1 MKTKHC
7 VLCKTP
13 RPVDPDPV
21 RTQRATPRKIA
32 RLTAGLARAALLR
45 RPVQGKW
52 SIHEIVC
59 HLADVEVVNSWR
71 YRKVLANEAL
81 GPTAWNQDQWAAT
94 HQYRRQDFRLALE
107 QFRALRVRNLALL
120 GVVGKRAWSRAVRHP
135 ARGGLTVGQILAHLA
150 HHDVN
155 HLEQITRI
163 RKGLKTP
170 KPKRD

>member
-1 MKTKHC
+1 MRTTHC

-21 RTQRATPRKIA
+21 RTQRATAGKIA
-32 RLTAGLARAALLR
+32 RLAARLTRAALLR
-45 RPVQGKW
+45 CPAPGKW

-107 QFRALRVRNLALL
+107 QFRSLRERNLSLL
-120 GVVGKRAWSRAVRHP
+120 AVVGKRAWSRAVRHQV
-135 ARGGLTVGQILAHLA
+135 GGRLTAGQILAHVA

-155 HLEQITRI
+155 HLEQIARI
-163 RKGLKTP
+163 RKELKSRE
-170 KPKRD
+170 PKRD

>member
-7 VLCKTP
+7 ALCRKLQP
-13 RPVDPDPV
+13 IDPEPV
-21 RTQRATPRKIA
+21 RTQRATAGKIV
-32 RLTAGLARAALLR
+32 RLAAGLARAALLR
-45 RPVQGKW
+45 RPAPGKW

-81 GPTAWNQDQWAAT
+81 GPTPWNQDEWAET

-107 QFRALRVRNLALL
+107 QFRGLRMRNLSLL
-120 GVVGKRAWSRAVRHP
+120 AVVGKRAWSRAVRHHV
-135 ARGGLTVGQILAHLA
+135 RGRLTAGQILSHVA

-155 HLEQITRI
+155 HLKQIARI
-163 RKGLKTP
+163 RKELKSREP
-170 KPKRD
+170 K